1 MTDRLIGLLL
11 LALSIG
17 YGVTAGS
24 FQASFG
30 DPLGPAAFPMIV
42 AVPVATLS
50 LAMMIWPG
58 PDAVWSLGRPMLMQ
72 GAALA
77 VLLGY
82 ALLLEPLGFPLATA
96 LSVALL
102 ARLIGA
108 AWLHGL
114 IAGAGLAAILFFVFD
129 WLLNLPLPALPQL
142 LG

>member
-17 YGVTAGS
+17 YGMTAGS
-24 FQASFG
+24 YQASFG

-42 AVPVATLS
+42 AVPAAILS
-50 LAMMIWPG
+50 LAMVLRPG
-58 PDAVWSLGRPMLMQ
+58 PDAVWPSRQAFLMQ

-77 VLLGY
+77 VLIGY

-96 LSVALL
+96 LGVAIL

-108 AWLHGL
+108 SWVQSALS
-114 IAGAGLAAILFFVFD
+114 GAGLAAVLYYTFD
-129 WLLNLPLPALPQL
+129 RLLDLPLPALPQV